1 MQDDDD
7 DACYRTAQVRVCQLL
22 LQVACATTEHACMQ
36 YSIYHTCRSILYD
49 DPYFACIVC
58 MTESSRK
65 RRAVVSFKNL
75 QHPCA
80 APGVAY
86 IDVATRA
93 TSNK

>member
-1 MQDDDD
+1 M
-7 DACYRTAQVRVCQLL
+7 
-22 LQVACATTEHACMQ
+22 HAVQ
-36 YSIYHTCRSILYD
+36 YLAHISYVSFYIIY

-65 RRAVVSFKNL
+65 RCAVVSFKNL